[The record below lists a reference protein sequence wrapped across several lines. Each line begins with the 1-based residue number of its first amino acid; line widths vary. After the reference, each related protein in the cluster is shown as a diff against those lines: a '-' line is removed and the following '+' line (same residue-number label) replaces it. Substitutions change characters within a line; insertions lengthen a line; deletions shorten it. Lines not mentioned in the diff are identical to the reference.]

1 MARRVSATSY
11 SQEHED
17 LETVLRLALSDPAV
31 PLRDRVRMSCA
42 FVTMMGGLHLGG
54 EAFGEVSSD
63 QLVVEL
69 KSAIH
74 DLLDRR

>member
-1 MARRVSATSY
+1 MG
-11 SQEHED
+11 
-17 LETVLRLALSDPAV
+17 
-31 PLRDRVRMSCA
+31 CA
-42 FVTMMGGLHLGG
+42 FVTMMGGLLLGG